1 MSKKKL
7 ALVFILML
15 LGVGGVFLWQK
26 NQKDVAELNKNLPD
40 GIRVVKNLQGE
51 YWVVNKLDG
60 YEFKTPQGWKGI
72 REIKYTPE
80 RTEQGY
86 TGTSIGITGKEGMGR
101 LVGIDRFKIEDSGM
115 DLETWAKTEFE
126 TLGLV
131 GDFNKE
137 KVEEIA
143 VAKTQENVHL
153 GGDYVYFFKQDY
165 AIYAIMGG
173 SEEFIRE
180 IISSGKW

>member
-60 YEFKTPQGWKGI
+60 YEFKIPEKWSGI
-72 REIKYTPE
+72 EEIEYVPE
-80 RTEQGY
+80 RTEENY
-86 TGTSIGITGKEGMGR
+86 TWNSINLEGKEGFGR
-101 LVGIDRFKIEDSGM
+101 VAGINRFKLQRDSTNLERWARNSLSFSGLES
-115 DLETWAKTEFE
+115 DLFIDQINEFE
-126 TLGLV
+126 IIKTGKQIGIV
-131 GDFNKE
+131 GY
-137 KVEEIA
+137 I
-143 VAKTQENVHL
+143 
-153 GGDYVYFFKQDY
+153 YFFQKDLSVY
-165 AIYAIMGG
+165 TVSCG
-173 SEEFIRE
+173 SGEFIQE